1 MFVVA
6 AGDEEEVV
14 VVVLVELVEDAAY
27 DDFHEGVVAV
37 EVVVLVAAG
46 SAVFDEVYE
55 DFQEGVEEEAVVAAT
70 GLDSSTA
77 ALDAAT
83 GFGVLSHEGV
93 FLVSTGLGG
102 SLAPGVDDEPVPKG
116 R

>member
-6 AGDEEEVV
+6 AGEEEEEVV

-27 DDFHEGVVAV
+27 DDFHEGVVVV
-37 EVVVLVAAG
+37 EVVVLVAG

-83 GFGVLSHEGV
+83 GLGVLSHEGV

-102 SLAPGVDDEPVPKG
+102 SLAPGVDDEPDPKG

>member
-1 MFVVA
+1 M
-6 AGDEEEVV
+6 
-14 VVVLVELVEDAAY
+14 
-27 DDFHEGVVAV
+27 
-37 EVVVLVAAG
+37 
-46 SAVFDEVYE
+46 
-55 DFQEGVEEEAVVAAT
+55 EEAVVAAT

>member
-1 MFVVA
+1 M
-6 AGDEEEVV
+6 
-14 VVVLVELVEDAAY
+14 
-27 DDFHEGVVAV
+27 EG
-37 EVVVLVAAG
+37 
-46 SAVFDEVYE
+46 
-55 DFQEGVEEEAVVAAT
+55 AVVAAT
-70 GLDSSTA
+70 GSLDSSTA

>member
-1 MFVVA
+1 M
-6 AGDEEEVV
+6 
-14 VVVLVELVEDAAY
+14 
-27 DDFHEGVVAV
+27 
-37 EVVVLVAAG
+37 
-46 SAVFDEVYE
+46 
-55 DFQEGVEEEAVVAAT
+55 VAAT

-77 ALDAAT
+77 ALDAAAT

-102 SLAPGVDDEPVPKG
+102 SLAPGVDDEEPVPKG